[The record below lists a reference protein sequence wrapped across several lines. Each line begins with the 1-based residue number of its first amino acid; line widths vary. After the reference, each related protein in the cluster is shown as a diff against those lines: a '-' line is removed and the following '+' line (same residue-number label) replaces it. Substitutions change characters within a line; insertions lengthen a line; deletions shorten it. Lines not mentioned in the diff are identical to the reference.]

1 MVLFFDQLDD
11 SIPMNSTYYGE
22 LYLTLFSLTLSLIR
36 LDILFFSA
44 LASIIFMRLAR
55 RKEL

>member
-1 MVLFFDQLDD
+1 MVLFLDQPDD
-11 SIPMNSTYYGE
+11 SIPMKSTYYGE
-22 LYLTLFSLTLSLIR
+22 LYLTLFLLTLSLIG

>member
-1 MVLFFDQLDD
+1 
-11 SIPMNSTYYGE
+11 MNSTYYGE
-22 LYLTLFSLTLSLIR
+22 LYLTLFLLTLSLIG

>member
-1 MVLFFDQLDD
+1 
-11 SIPMNSTYYGE
+11 MNFTYYGE

>member
-1 MVLFFDQLDD
+1 MVLFFDQPDD

-22 LYLTLFSLTLSLIR
+22 LYLTLFLLTLSLIG